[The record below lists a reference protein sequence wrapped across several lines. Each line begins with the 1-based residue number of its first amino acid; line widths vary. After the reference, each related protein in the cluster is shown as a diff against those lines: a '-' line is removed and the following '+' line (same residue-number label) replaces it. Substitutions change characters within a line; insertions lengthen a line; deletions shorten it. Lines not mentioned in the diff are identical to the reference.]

1 MHRVKLQP
9 QIKFRLRLITLLLLL
24 LSGVGLPACSQQV
37 LPDNQTTQGKQSI
50 ETWVTSS
57 PDQQEQSG
65 MRPADGANKSGLQPA
80 GNSEIIVDE
89 SAPAAITP
97 IAELATT
104 GSAPEV
110 DISNYRLKIEGL
122 VDNPLSLT
130 YDEIKKYPSVSG
142 VILLVCTD
150 LFTNNAQWTGVPV
163 ATLLDAARIRQGAT
177 RVTFTGIDGYTQT
190 LAVSAT
196 RDKGIFLAY
205 LVNGQPLPPE
215 QGFPLRLVVRGKTG
229 NLWVKWIDRITVN

>member
-1 MHRVKLQP
+1 MVLHHRKLQP
-9 QIKFRLRLITLLLLL
+9 QIKAILRLITLSLLLL
-24 LSGVGLPACSQQV
+24 PGLVLPACSQPASRV
-37 LPDNQTTQGKQSI
+37 NQITPGKESAGTV
-50 ETWVTSS
+50 ETSS
-57 PDQQEQSG
+57 PDQEEQPG
-65 MRPADGANKSGLQPA
+65 RQPA
-80 GNSEIIVDE
+80 ANSEIIVDE
-89 SAPAAITP
+89 SAPATITP
-97 IAELATT
+97 TAELATT
-104 GSAPEV
+104 GSAPTV
-110 DISNYRLKIEGL
+110 DISSYRLKIEGL

-130 YDEIKKYPSVSG
+130 YTEIKNYPSVRG

-163 ATLLDAARIRQGAT
+163 AALLDTARVRQGAT
-177 RVTFTGIDGYTQT
+177 RITFTAIDGYTQT

-196 RDKGIFLAY
+196 RDKGVFLAY